1 MARAKQVSKRKRRKM
16 ALPALGAAGLSL
28 AMGGGASATIA
39 DSECAVA
46 RPRTASRNYSR

>member
-16 ALPALGAAGLSL
+16 ALAALGRRDVFSDGRRRISN
-28 AMGGGASATIA
+28 IA

-46 RPRTASRNYSR
+46 RRRTASRNYSR